1 MLNIYSLYIYLIFCV
16 VVKNDAARIL
26 GYFPTPSIS
35 HQVVFQTLMLE
46 LAKRGHDV
54 TVITTDPISP
64 KTKFHSNLTEVD
76 LHDLSYS
83 IWREAVYS
91 DETTTGKK
99 SDIINQVRVL
109 YNLVTDI
116 SEQQINSK
124 QVQRIIQSKKEK
136 FDLIFIESLWRPGLG
151 LAYIFNAP
159 IILISSLL
167 PIYNNMEAMGSPV
180 HPILYPMSFRQK
192 LNNLTIWDKII
203 ELYNHYSFIYMFDTA
218 EKKQNEMMKR
228 VFGSDI
234 PPLSELYNNI
244 DMLFLNAHPFWDSNR
259 PVPPNVVY
267 LGGLHRKPVKELPQ
281 ELQFYLDSSKHG
293 VIYMSYGTNVSPSQL
308 PPEKI
313 QMIVNVFSRL
323 PYDVIWKWDKDELPG
338 RSKNIKISKWLPQ
351 SDLLRHPKVLL
362 FITQGGLQ
370 STDEAIT
377 AGVPLIGMPMLGDQW
392 YNVEQYVRHGIGV
405 RLDLE
410 DLTEE
415 KFYNAINTTINDKSY
430 RQNVERLRT
439 VMSDQPQSALE
450 RAVWWTEYV
459 LRHKGAKHLRS
470 PAANISWGEFLEIEL
485 VTYLLLGLTSVI
497 FAIVIFMYYVV
508 LFIKRYYNANKKQKS
523 N

>member
-1 MLNIYSLYIYLIFCV
+1 
-16 VVKNDAARIL
+16 
-26 GYFPTPSIS
+26 
-35 HQVVFQTLMLE
+35 
-46 LAKRGHDV
+46 
-54 TVITTDPISP
+54 
-64 KTKFHSNLTEVD
+64 
-76 LHDLSYS
+76 
-83 IWREAVYS
+83 
-91 DETTTGKK
+91 
-99 SDIINQVRVL
+99 
-109 YNLVTDI
+109 
-116 SEQQINSK
+116 
-124 QVQRIIQSKKEK
+124 
-136 FDLIFIESLWRPGLG
+136 
-151 LAYIFNAP
+151 
-159 IILISSLL
+159 
-167 PIYNNMEAMGSPV
+167 MEAMGSPV